1 MSGEELPSPEGFR
14 FKPTEFERLN
24 AAPAPAEASP
34 AEPAA
39 VTEPAADVH
48 AILRQNAERDQRA
61 GWYHVPVTRDRK
73 ARRRLTG
80 YLVALLVVDGPLGW
94 IAWGCGHTDPI
105 PFVAALSGIGLFTG
119 RLTWE
124 TWFLRTD

>member
-1 MSGEELPSPEGFR
+1 MSGEEIPSPEGFR

-24 AAPAPAEASP
+24 AARPP
-34 AEPAA
+34 
-39 VTEPAADVH
+39 TEPAPVTEAPADVH
-48 AILRQNAERDQRA
+48 AILRQNAEHDQRA

-73 ARRRLTG
+73 ALRRLVG
-80 YLVALLVVDGPLGW
+80 YLVALLVIDVPLGW

-105 PFVAALSGIGLFTG
+105 PFVAALAGMGLFTG

>member
-1 MSGEELPSPEGFR
+1 MSGEETPSPEGFR

-24 AAPAPAEASP
+24 AAPGPAEHP
-34 AEPAA
+34 PE
-39 VTEPAADVH
+39 TEPAADVH
-48 AILRQNAERDQRA
+48 AILRQNAEHDQRA

-73 ARRRLTG
+73 ARRRLTE
-80 YLVALLVVDGPLGW
+80 YVVALLVVDLPLAW
-94 IAWGCGHTDPI
+94 IAWSCGPTDPL
-105 PFVAALSGIGLFTG
+105 PFAVALAGMGLFTG

>member
-1 MSGEELPSPEGFR
+1 MSGEELPGTEGFR

-24 AAPAPAEASP
+24 AAPAPAEP
-34 AEPAA
+34 PPEAA
-39 VTEPAADVH
+39 PVDVP
-48 AILRQNAERDQRA
+48 AILRQNAEHDQRA

-73 ARRRLTG
+73 ARRRLGG
-80 YLVALLVVDGPLGW
+80 YVVALLVVDGPLGW
-94 IAWGCGHTDPI
+94 IAWGCGHTA
-105 PFVAALSGIGLFTG
+105 PFPFIAALAGIGLFTG